1 MDRHRWRLRVAA
13 SCAAV
18 CWLLFAVTL
27 AIPDWIE
34 VIFQADPDH
43 GNGSLEWL
51 IVAVLFVAAV
61 ALSGVTRREWRRTQP
76 GKAS

>member
-1 MDRHRWRLRVAA
+1 MDRYRWRLGVAA

-18 CWLLFAVTL
+18 CWLLLSVTL
-27 AIPDWIE
+27 AIRDWIE
-34 VIFQADPDH
+34 AVFRVDPDH

-61 ALSGVTRREWRRTQP
+61 ALSGVTRREWRQAQP
-76 GKAS
+76 GKAR